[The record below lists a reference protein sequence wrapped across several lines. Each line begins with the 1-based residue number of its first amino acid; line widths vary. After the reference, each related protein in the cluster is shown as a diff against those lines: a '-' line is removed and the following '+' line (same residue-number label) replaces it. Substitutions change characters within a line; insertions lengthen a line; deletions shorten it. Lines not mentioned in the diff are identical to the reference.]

1 MDYYY
6 KYLKYKRIN
15 LDILNSMN
23 IQLGGDK
30 RYKCLPN
37 EKFNDICQQ
46 DDNGLYNSKKSC
58 INDCEGKYININLS
72 ISIIKHERFK
82 FVGFIKDLMEMG
94 VDVYIVGGNAL
105 GLKVLKM
112 IYDKYSGNEFEKY
125 FNRFLEMELIK
136 DWDFSGYTKKDITDE
151 FHEKLDKLA
160 KKHNLVSRAK
170 TFILYQTNRPILTDE
185 KALFE
190 INVQAKDNFSSI
202 ELPLTRM
209 KVKINKN
216 NLKYIFMFA
225 NSFLDYKTKNKP
237 FDLDLIKH
245 MISRIDVNILDC
257 NKGLI
262 VVNPNTFDTGNLSSQ
277 MLNIIDEYKS
287 ESKEY
292 KQFLITQ
299 IKDPSR
305 ILYRLLEK
313 NIPKNKKIYN
323 FIKDNNLSNGKIQW
337 IFDDSAIKG
346 LIKRFIK
353 KLSDSMIKIFKQ
365 YNIIEPI
372 VENIDSLYM
381 NIDMGKIENSYEDFG
396 KEGLG
401 ILKDWFIGIYELIGK
416 DNIKKLNDIIESDNN
431 LKQKEK
437 NKKIIHILYF
447 LDRKGLFK

>member
-6 KYLKYKRIN
+6 KYLKYKRRN
-15 LDILNSMN
+15 LDILNNMN

-30 RYKCLPN
+30 IYKCLPD
-37 EKFNDICQQ
+37 EKFKDICQP

-58 INDCEGKYININLS
+58 INDCEGKYINKNLS

-112 IYDKYSGNEFEKY
+112 IYDKYNGNEFEKY

-136 DWDFSGYTKKDITDE
+136 DWDFSGYTKKDITEE
-151 FHEKLDKLA
+151 FHTKIDKLA
-160 KKHNLVSRAK
+160 KKNNLVSRAK
-170 TFILYQTNRPILTDE
+170 TFILYQTNKPILTDE

-190 INVQAKDNFSSI
+190 INVQAKDIYSAI

-245 MISRIDVNILDC
+245 MISRIDINIMEC

-299 IKDPSR
+299 IKQPDR

-337 IFDDSAIKG
+337 IFDESTIKG

-353 KLSDSMIKIFKQ
+353 KISDNMIKIYKQ
-365 YNIIEPI
+365 YNNINDVIDNIE
-372 VENIDSLYM
+372 SLYK
-381 NIDMGKIENSYEDFG
+381 NIDMCRIENFYEDFG
-396 KEGLG
+396 KEGLN
-401 ILKDWFIGIYELIGK
+401 LLRDWLISIYDLIGK
-416 DNIKKLNDIIESDNN
+416 DNIKKLNDIINDDKN

-437 NKKIIHILYF
+437 NNKFIHILDF